1 MQQWDRDTSGRL
13 NRIST
18 QLDLASEVSVQTDTM
33 DPIPEEQQSQP
44 GTPMNPNAYRT
55 MRDHIHPPRVSAPSC
70 IIPPA
75 DDVAVRPYLVPLL
88 PTYHGMENE
97 NPYTH
102 LRDFEEVCTTFKEG
116 MMNMDLLKLKA
127 FPLTLKD
134 KAKIWLNSLR
144 PRTIRN
150 WAELQAEFLKK
161 FFSAHKTNNLKRQI
175 YTFAAHEGEKFY
187 QCWER
192 FMETSSA
199 CPHHGFDTWMLVNH
213 FYDGMSPPMK
223 QLVETMCGG
232 NFLSKHPDE
241 AIYFLNYVAETSK
254 AWDEPRPRE
263 DEGLRHPS
271 YQGETIH
278 TISEDTLMKEKL
290 TILTRRLDEM
300 EMKNQHNIYSVNE
313 LSASQ
318 PSCYNHQS
326 HGHHGE
332 NCQENVQILNQ
343 GRPPM
348 NVPFGNSYIQNWK
361 NHSNLPGKPY
371 KPPID
376 QQQFAP
382 TSQQQQPIPLS
393 PVEQAILNLSKMVG
407 TIMEEQKVLNVQT
420 SKKFEALESSVDRK
434 LDNMHSEISKLSNQ
448 QLQSSEKERV
458 PSQGQQY
465 QNMVNEICLTEDT
478 TTRTDEV
485 KAVVTLRSGRELKT
499 AVPELVKPA
508 PVVTVQANQETE
520 TVESSLNNELDG
532 FQSEIDQKLDILQES
547 ISNLTNQFVHQE
559 EENLEEES
567 LTEPILVEQAQLQPQ
582 EELKVELVE
591 APPEELQDTPESG
604 DTFWPWKKEE
614 QTSALISEEESQEEE
629 CLSDTMVG
637 EQCQQ
642 HLLLEPSDIGATFC
656 PWENHTA
663 LFSEEINGK
672 EPGEVPKKNVI
683 QPNPIDLDTTATA
696 QDTKYPL
703 PVAPS
708 VDQVYI
714 LPSPAPQPTPATK
727 SKPAAPAPKA
737 KSNPS
742 LHAMQNFKR
751 LVAYVHKVATT
762 SKAQAAA
769 YTAWHSGWF
778 WCGFGFGASEPLH
791 F

>member
-116 MMNMDLLKLKA
+116 MMDMDLLKLKA

-192 FMETSSA
+192 FMEISSA

-241 AIYFLNYVAETSK
+241 AIDFLNYIAETSK

-263 DEGLRHPS
+263 DEGPRYPS

-278 TISEDTLMKEKL
+278 TISEDTLMREKL
-290 TILTRRLDEM
+290 TVLTRRLDEM
-300 EMKNQHNIYSVNE
+300 EMKNQHNIYSVNG

-326 HGHHGE
+326 NGHYRE

-371 KPPID
+371 VPPID

-382 TSQQQQPIPLS
+382 TSQQQQPLPLS
-393 PVEQAILNLSKMVG
+393 PVEQVVLNLSKMIG
-407 TIMEEQKVLNVQT
+407 TIQEEQKVLSVQT
-420 SKKFEALESSVDRK
+420 KQNIEAVESSVNRN
-434 LDNMHSEISKLSNQ
+434 LSNVHAEISKLSNQ
-448 QLQSSEKERV
+448 LLQSAEKEKGLF
-458 PSQGQQY
+458 QGQQY
-465 QNMVNEICLTEDT
+465 QNMVNETGLTKDT

-485 KAVVTLRSGRELKT
+485 KAVVTLRSGKELKT
-499 AVPELVKPA
+499 AVPELLKPA
-508 PVVTVQANQETE
+508 PVVAEPLQKE
-520 TVESSLNNELDG
+520 
-532 FQSEIDQKLDILQES
+532 QSVAK
-547 ISNLTNQFVHQE
+547 
-559 EENLEEES
+559 EENPEDEW
-567 LTEPILVEQAQLQPQ
+567 TGTILGEQVQLQPQ
-582 EELKVELVE
+582 EDLEMESLE
-591 APPEELQDTPESG
+591 APEELQDAPV
-604 DTFWPWKKEE
+604 TFWPWTKEE
-614 QTSALISEEESQEEE
+614 QISALITEESSGHETGEESQEPI
-629 CLSDTMVG
+629 LQPIPMK
-637 EQCQQ
+637 
-642 HLLLEPSDIGATFC
+642 LNPS
-656 PWENHTA
+656 
-663 LFSEEINGK
+663 
-672 EPGEVPKKNVI
+672 
-683 QPNPIDLDTTATA
+683 ATA
-696 QDTKYPL
+696 QPQNNPL
-703 PVAPS
+703 PVAPTN
-708 VDQVYI
+708 DQVYI
-714 LPSPAPQPTPATK
+714 LPTLAEK
-727 SKPAAPAPKA
+727 SKPAAPAPKG

-742 LHAMQNFKR
+742 LHAMQNFRR
-751 LVAYVHKVATT
+751 LVASVHALATT
-762 SKAQAAA
+762 SKTMATA
-769 YTAWHSGWF
+769 YIAWHSGWF
-778 WCGFGFGASEPLH
+778 GCGFEFGTPGPRH